1 MTFQHHQPSTPPPR
15 IKYAWSSL
23 PLTVRWVACWPV
35 LAATYL
41 VTFQLSA
48 IIADLMLLTV
58 FTLPAEMA
66 ATVSPIL
73 ADVIHM
79 SIMLP
84 VIRRLVPSHQ
94 HVVILGF
101 ALIVALVTM
110 VAGHRLATDLLAG
123 NIPWPPQFWPPTTG
137 SLEDW
142 SWRSARDFLNCLVV
156 LVMVGGY
163 GFRLWRQT
171 LMTRAQEKTP
181 T

>member
-1 MTFQHHQPSTPPPR
+1 MTCQHHQPSTPPPG

-23 PLTVRWVACWPV
+23 PLAVRWVACWPV
-35 LAATYL
+35 LAAAYL
-41 VTFQLSA
+41 VIFQLSA
-48 IIADLMLLTV
+48 IISDVMLLTV
-58 FTLPAEMA
+58 LTLPPEKA

-84 VIRRLVPSHQ
+84 AVRRLVPSRQ

-110 VAGHRLATDLLAG
+110 VAGHQLATDLLAG
-123 NIPWPPQFWPPTTG
+123 NLPWPPQFWPPTTG

-156 LVMVGGY
+156 LVMVVGY
-163 GFRLWRQT
+163 GLRLWRQT